1 MGTGWDTGLSDTRST
16 CCVQALL
23 SRPHGVNRLP
33 WALPRLVPP
42 CSSVCIREWH
52 AVRFD
57 WVRHMLEADLNTAV
71 AGV

>member
-1 MGTGWDTGLSDTRST
+1 MGWDTGLSDPPST
-16 CCVQALL
+16 CCVLALL
-23 SRPHGVNRLP
+23 SRPQGVNRLP

-42 CSSVCIREWH
+42 CSSMCSREWH

-57 WVRHMLEADLNTAV
+57 RVRHMLGADLNTTV